1 MLVVVDQDADT
12 RVARHVSQT
21 AQVGCSLGLEVHGRV
36 DDLAR
41 QNKADRHQAGC
52 AVRAQRCQAADRC
65 TCDALSHFFGRHDQI
80 LGRCVVKGGG
90 DVLTLAWIAVALIF
104 AIGEVVTLGLVAG
117 FIALGAV
124 GAAVA
129 AFIGFNIVGQAIIFG
144 VVSLLGIVAVRRPL
158 LFYLESRHAPETLS
172 GAAAMVGQVA
182 MVVDTIGGP
191 DQRGH
196 VRIQGEDWPALTLDG
211 KPVQSGVPVRV
222 VDIRR
227 ATLMVEPAPAA
238 QTQDT

>member
-1 MLVVVDQDADT
+1 M
-12 RVARHVSQT
+12 
-21 AQVGCSLGLEVHGRV
+21 
-36 DDLAR
+36 
-41 QNKADRHQAGC
+41 
-52 AVRAQRCQAADRC
+52 
-65 TCDALSHFFGRHDQI
+65 
-80 LGRCVVKGGG
+80 
-90 DVLTLAWIAVALIF
+90 TLAWIAVALIF

-129 AFIGFNIVGQAIIFG
+129 AFVGLNIVGQAIVFG
-144 VVSLLGIVAVRRPL
+144 VVSLLGLVAVRRPL

-172 GAAAMVGQVA
+172 GAAGMVGQVA

-227 ATLMVEPAPAA
+227 ATLMVEPAPVT